1 MARFSKGNPGGP
13 GRPKGSNFV
22 SICREWAEKKGWD
35 KLISLADGKDYKVG
49 LKDGRVV
56 EVGPSQELQYQAART
71 LIEYGYG
78 RPSQSV
84 DLTNAG
90 GSFGNP
96 MAGLTES
103 QLKKLADAND
113 QK

>member
-35 KLISLADGKDYKVG
+35 KLISLADGKDYKIG

-56 EVGPSQELQYQAART
+56 EVGPNQDLQFQAMKT

-78 RPSQSV
+78 KPSQAVEHSGEI
-84 DLTNAG
+84 AG
-90 GSFGNP
+90 QSRLVFVFDGDNNSK
-96 MAGLTES
+96 EKQS
-103 QLKKLADAND
+103 
-113 QK
+113 